1 MRTLKPSLALA
12 SLVGFL
18 TAASCTLITDVDRT
32 KIPTDAGPEGGAPGT
47 GGSSGSGG
55 KGGSSGKG
63 GTGGDSGAGG
73 TGGSTGG
80 SGGSGSVTKACDKA
94 EGTITLNPGVLFAD
108 GETITIGDGLN
119 SNVVFEFELSNSG
132 LSDED
137 HKSIGFDG
145 TEDNAELASLIAS
158 AINGQDENLRVSAAI
173 AAPSLSGSGGAA
185 GAAGSAGSGQGGGGD
200 GQGGASG
207 GAAGSGGGPT
217 IPGTV
222 EISLSNEFA
231 GALGN
236 VRIRDTAGNPNFR
249 VSGMTGGKS
258 VECDEESLC
267 TDGAECA
274 SGECGDDSFCTQP
287 E

>member
-47 GGSSGSGG
+47 GGSG
-55 KGGSSGKG
+55 GKG
-63 GTGGDSGAGG
+63 GTGGDSGGGG
-73 TGGSTGG
+73 TGGGTGG
-80 SGGSGSVTKACDKA
+80 TGMVTKACDKA

-108 GETITIGDGLN
+108 GDTITLGDGLN
-119 SNVVFEFELSNSG
+119 PNVVFELDLATDQG
-132 LSDED
+132 LADGD
-137 HKSIGFDG
+137 NKGIDFDG
-145 TEDNAELASLIAS
+145 TEDNAELANLIAN
-158 AINGQDENLRVSAAI
+158 AINGQDENLRVVAVI
-173 AAPSLSGSGGAA
+173 AAASLSGSGGAA

-200 GQGGASG
+200 GQGGAPG
-207 GAAGSGGGPT
+207 GAAGAGGGPVL
-217 IPGTV
+217 PGSV
-222 EISLSNEFA
+222 EISLMNEFA

-236 VRIRDTAGNPNFR
+236 VRIRDTVGNPNFSA
-249 VSGMTGGKS
+249 SGMSGGKS
-258 VECDEESLC
+258 VECDAESLC

-274 SGECGDDSFCTQP
+274 SGECGDDSFCAQP

>member
-1 MRTLKPSLALA
+1 MRTLNPSLALA

-32 KIPTDAGPEGGAPGT
+32 KIPTDAGAEGGSPGT
-47 GGSSGSGG
+47 GGSGG

-63 GTGGDSGAGG
+63 GTGGDSGSGG
-73 TGGSTGG
+73 TGGGTGG
-80 SGGSGSVTKACDKA
+80 TGMVTKACDKA

-108 GETITIGDGLN
+108 GDTITLGDGVN
-119 SNVVFEFELSNSG
+119 DNVVFELDLASDQGVSG
-132 LSDED
+132 DNKGID
-137 HKSIGFDG
+137 FDG
-145 TEDNAELASLIAS
+145 TEDNVALATAIAD
-158 AINGQDENLRVSAAI
+158 AINGQDENLRVIAAI
-173 AAPSLSGSGGAA
+173 AAPSLSGAGGAA
-185 GAAGSAGSGQGGGGD
+185 GAAGSGQGGGGD

-207 GAAGSGGGPT
+207 GAAGSGGGPL

-236 VRIRDTAGNPNFR
+236 VRIRDSVGNPNFS
-249 VSGMTGGKS
+249 VSGMAGGKS
-258 VECDEESLC
+258 VECDAESLC

-274 SGECGDDSFCTQP
+274 SGECGDNSMCTQS